1 MQLFLCDFSD
11 KIYKTFPATKKIV
24 GVYNLETPSPL
35 CLQTSV
41 FVYFWQTPPLP
52 QIVITIDI
60 VRVSVLI

>member
-11 KIYKTFPATKKIV
+11 KIYKTFPATKKNV
-24 GVYNLETPSPL
+24 DVYNLETPSPL

-41 FVYFWQTPPLP
+41 FVYFWQTPLP

-60 VRVSVLI
+60 VRESVLI